1 MGKRT
6 YIYHKET
13 ANGQTTL
20 VTSNGGH
27 PIPSNSEVVV
37 EFPGS
42 LSDTEIESRL
52 KKISNGERG
61 YHTMGLKRY
70 VLIGGEKISVKIAQ
84 SYRENPS
91 QSKPFSLQVQ
101 QWLEGKISQTGEKI
115 MPTSSAPQPAYLAQ
129 PMDTIPPFTASTGPE
144 QSQEIN
150 QQIDCQQTAEH
161 LVPSTN
167 QQTPCSEQPIELRQQ
182 EDDTECESETKVRP
196 GQEEMTRFGAKATR
210 LLELDIAEDP
220 SKPMIINQQRNVR
233 QKWFKDT
240 VTRIVAKFQSA
251 IAASK
256 GEYVIDFNAM
266 QEEIEKKVAG
276 LSKALHKAKK
286 KRAFPTTAADL
297 DREDTRSAEEYSND
311 CKSLATQICQRA
323 LQELQKGP
331 GADKILILF
340 PRGEKGQ
347 PDGKIV
353 QKKPIQDLWGKHHR
367 RTV

>member
-1 MGKRT
+1 MEKSMGKRT

-27 PIPSNSEVVV
+27 PIPSDSEVVM

-91 QSKPFSLQVQ
+91 QGKPFSLQVQ

-129 PMDTIPPFTASTGPE
+129 PMDTIPPFTASTGPK
-144 QSQEIN
+144 Q
-150 QQIDCQQTAEH
+150 
-161 LVPSTN
+161 
-167 QQTPCSEQPIELRQQ
+167 
-182 EDDTECESETKVRP
+182 
-196 GQEEMTRFGAKATR
+196 
-210 LLELDIAEDP
+210 
-220 SKPMIINQQRNVR
+220 
-233 QKWFKDT
+233 
-240 VTRIVAKFQSA
+240 
-251 IAASK
+251 SK

-266 QEEIEKKVAG
+266 QEEIETKVAG

-297 DREDTRSAEEYSND
+297 DREDTRNAEEYSND